1 MSGAREIEPR
11 DIEHRAAQ
19 WLVQRDEPDWTP
31 AEARALAAWLE
42 ESVAHKAAFWRLE
55 AGWRAADRL
64 AATHA
69 GDTATPVSR
78 WTPVRQAWAIAASL
92 VLLCAAGVLLWQQ
105 TPRATA
111 SIAVA
116 TEVGKRRQVM
126 LADGSAVTVNTAS
139 AVRATVTQ
147 GERRV
152 WLDRGEA
159 YFEVAHDR
167 RHPFVVF
174 AGGRKVTVLGT
185 KFSVRRD
192 GDTVTVAVAE
202 GRVRVEDADSAS
214 GERAAIITAGD
225 VAIARGQS
233 MLLADRSEQK
243 VQDALA
249 WRRGVLTFDQVTL
262 DQAAHEFNRYN
273 RRQIRL
279 GDAQAAQVR
288 IGGSFEATNIDAF
301 VRLLH
306 DAFGLRVETQADGVT
321 IKS

>member
-1 MSGAREIEPR
+1 MSPAR
-11 DIEHRAAQ
+11 DIEQQAAH
-19 WLVQRDEPDWTP
+19 WLVAREQPGWS
-31 AEARALAAWLE
+31 AEDARALEGWLDD
-42 ESVAHKAAFWRLE
+42 SVAHKAAFWRLE
-55 AGWRAADRL
+55 AGWGAADRL
-64 AATHA
+64 AATRGGVPIAPAPH
-69 GDTATPVSR
+69 
-78 WTPVRQAWAIAASL
+78 WTKAPIWALAASL
-92 VLLCAAGVLLWQQ
+92 VMVCMAVLALWHF
-105 TPRATA
+105 TANEVDAPAIRVATA
-111 SIAVA
+111 
-116 TEVGKRRQVM
+116 VGVHRQVA

-139 AVRATVTQ
+139 TLRAAFTSGQ
-147 GERRV
+147 RQV

-159 YFEVAHDR
+159 YFEVAHDK

-192 GDTVTVAVAE
+192 GDTVTVAVVE
-202 GRVRVEDADSAS
+202 GRVRVEAS
-214 GERAAIITAGD
+214 DPATAGRAAIITAGD

-233 MLLADRSEQK
+233 MLLADRSEQR

-262 DQAAHEFNRYN
+262 EQAAHEFNRYN

-279 GDAQAAQVR
+279 GDAQVARLR

-301 VRLLH
+301 TRLLH
-306 DAFGLRVETQADGVT
+306 DAFGLRVANDSDGVT

>member
-1 MSGAREIEPR
+1 MSRAR
-11 DIEHRAAQ
+11 DIEQRAAQ
-19 WLVQRDEPDWTP
+19 WLVAREQPDW
-31 AEARALAAWLE
+31 AADRERDLRHWLDQD
-42 ESVAHKAAFWRLE
+42 VAHKAAFWRLE

-64 AATHA
+64 AATRA
-69 GDTATPVSR
+69 SVPVAARRSVPIHR
-78 WTPVRQAWAIAASL
+78 AWAIAASL
-92 VLLCAAGVLLWQQ
+92 LMLCLASVAMWRFLPREPDAAVV
-105 TPRATA
+105 R
-111 SIAVA
+111 VA
-116 TEVGKRRQVM
+116 TGVGMRQQVR

-139 AVRATVTQ
+139 RMRAAISQ
-147 GERRV
+147 GARRV

-167 RHPFVVF
+167 RHPFTVF

-202 GRVRVEDADSAS
+202 GRVRVEDADAVT

-233 MLLADRSEQK
+233 MLLADRSEQR
-243 VQDALA
+243 VQDSLA

-262 DQAAHEFNRYN
+262 EQAAHEFNRYN
-273 RRQIRL
+273 VRQIRL
-279 GDAQAAQVR
+279 GDAQVAGLR
-288 IGGSFEATNIDAF
+288 IGGTFEATNIEAF
-301 VRLLH
+301 TRLLH
-306 DAFGLRVETQADGVT
+306 DAFGLHVATDKDGVT

>member
-1 MSGAREIEPR
+1 MTGAR
-11 DIEHRAAQ
+11 DIEQQAAQ
-19 WLVQRDEPDWTP
+19 WLVAREQPDWT
-31 AEARALAAWLE
+31 AGNAAALEAWLT
-42 ESVAHKAAFWRLE
+42 ESVTHKAAFWRLE
-55 AGWRAADRL
+55 AGWQAADRL
-64 AATHA
+64 AATR
-69 GDTATPVSR
+69 TPMRSA
-78 WTPVRQAWAIAASL
+78 PVRRWLPASIWATAAALML
-92 VLLCAAGVLLWQQ
+92 VCLSALALWQWAPGS
-105 TPRATA
+105 TDASAIRIATA
-111 SIAVA
+111 
-116 TEVGKRRQVM
+116 VGARRQVA

-139 AVRATVTQ
+139 AMRASFAA

-159 YFEVAHDR
+159 YFEVAHDK

-202 GRVRVEDADSAS
+202 GRVRVEDSDPATA
-214 GERAAIITAGD
+214 ERAAIITAGD

-233 MLLADRSEQK
+233 MLLADRSEQR
-243 VQDALA
+243 VQDTLA

-262 DQAAHEFNRYN
+262 EQAAHEFNRYN

-279 GDAQAAQVR
+279 GDAQAAGLR

-301 VRLLH
+301 TRLLH
-306 DAFGLRVETQADGVT
+306 DAFGLRVMNDPDGVT

>member
-1 MSGAREIEPR
+1 MSAVR
-11 DIEHRAAQ
+11 DIEQQAAH
-19 WLVQRDEPDWTP
+19 WLVVREQPEWSADD
-31 AEARALAAWLE
+31 ARALSAWLD
-42 ESVAHKAAFWRLE
+42 ESIAHKAAFWRLE

-64 AATHA
+64 AATRVGSPA
-69 GDTATPVSR
+69 APARR
-78 WTPVRQAWAIAASL
+78 WMPTRVWAIAASVAL
-92 VLLCAAGVLLWQQ
+92 VCMAVLAMWQFSPGGVDSAGIRV
-105 TPRATA
+105 ATA
-111 SIAVA
+111 
-116 TEVGKRRQVM
+116 VGDRRQVA

-139 AVRATVTQ
+139 TVRASFAGGQ
-147 GERRV
+147 RQV

-202 GRVRVEDADSAS
+202 GRVRVEDSDPATP
-214 GERAAIITAGD
+214 ERAAIITAGD

-233 MLLADRSEQK
+233 MLLADRSEER
-243 VQDALA
+243 VQDALS

-262 DQAAHEFNRYN
+262 EQVAHEFNRYN

-279 GDAQAAQVR
+279 GDAQAGRMR

-301 VRLLH
+301 TRLLH
-306 DAFGLRVETQADGVT
+306 DAFGLRVVNDRDGVT

>member
-1 MSGAREIEPR
+1 MSVVR
-11 DIEHRAAQ
+11 DIEQQAAH
-19 WLVQRDEPDWTP
+19 WLV
-31 AEARALAAWLE
+31 AREQPEWSADDAHALSAWLD
-42 ESVAHKAAFWRLE
+42 ESIAHKAAFWRLE

-64 AATHA
+64 AATRVGRLVA
-69 GDTATPVSR
+69 PA
-78 WTPVRQAWAIAASL
+78 RQWMPKQVWAITASVAIVCMAALAIWQFFPSS
-92 VLLCAAGVLLWQQ
+92 VDSAAIRV
-105 TPRATA
+105 ATA
-111 SIAVA
+111 
-116 TEVGKRRQVM
+116 VGDRRQVA

-139 AVRATVTQ
+139 TVRASFAGGQ
-147 GERRV
+147 RQV

-202 GRVRVEDADSAS
+202 GRVRVEDSDPATP
-214 GERAAIITAGD
+214 ERAAIITAGD

-233 MLLADRSEQK
+233 MLLADRSEER
-243 VQDALA
+243 VQDALS

-262 DQAAHEFNRYN
+262 EQVAHEFNRYN

-279 GDAQAAQVR
+279 GDAQAGRMR

-301 VRLLH
+301 TRLLH
-306 DAFGLRVETQADGVT
+306 DAFGLRVFNDKDGVT

>member
-1 MSGAREIEPR
+1 MSAARDLEQQ
-11 DIEHRAAQ
+11 AAH
-19 WLVQRDEPDWTP
+19 WLVARDQPDWS
-31 AEARALAAWLE
+31 ADDARALAAWLSD
-42 ESVAHKAAFWRLE
+42 SVAHKAAFWRLE
-55 AGWRAADRL
+55 AGWHAADRL
-64 AATHA
+64 AATR
-69 GDTATPVSR
+69 GPSTFRTPRR
-78 WTPVRQAWAIAASL
+78 WAPSPIWGIAAAL
-92 VLLCAAGVLLWQQ
+92 VIACMAALALSQFVPLGGDVP
-105 TPRATA
+105 TIRVATA
-111 SIAVA
+111 
-116 TEVGKRRQVM
+116 VGARRQVA

-139 AVRATVTQ
+139 TMRASFAA

-202 GRVRVEDADSAS
+202 GRVRVEDADPATA
-214 GERAAIITAGD
+214 ERAAIITAGD
-225 VAIARGQS
+225 VAIARGHA
-233 MLLADRSEQK
+233 MLLADRSEQQ

-262 DQAAHEFNRYN
+262 EQAAHEFNRYN
-273 RRQIRL
+273 HRQIRL
-279 GDAQAAQVR
+279 GDAQAARLR

-301 VRLLH
+301 TRLLH
-306 DAFGLRVETQADGVT
+306 DAFGLRIAHDRDGVT

>member
-1 MSGAREIEPR
+1 MSAAREIEQQ
-11 DIEHRAAQ
+11 AAH
-19 WLVQRDEPDWTP
+19 WLVAREQPGWS
-31 AEARALAAWLE
+31 AERAQALQTWLDD
-42 ESVAHKAAFWRLE
+42 SIAHKAAFWRLE

-64 AATHA
+64 AATRGA
-69 GDTATPVSR
+69 PAAAQRSWMPA
-78 WTPVRQAWAIAASL
+78 PAWAIAAAL
-92 VLLCAAGVLLWQQ
+92 VLVCMAALALWQFR
-105 TPRATA
+105 TDGNAPTIRIAT
-111 SIAVA
+111 
-116 TEVGKRRQVM
+116 TVGMRRQVA

-139 AVRATVTQ
+139 TLRAAFAG

-185 KFSVRRD
+185 RFSVRRD
-192 GDTVTVAVAE
+192 GGTVTVAVAE
-202 GRVRVEDADSAS
+202 GRVRVEDSDPAAP
-214 GERAAIITAGD
+214 ERAAIITAGD

-233 MLLADRSEQK
+233 MLLADRSEQR

-249 WRRGVLTFDQVTL
+249 WRRGMLTFDQVTL
-262 DQAAHEFNRYN
+262 EQAASEFNRYN

-279 GDAQAAQVR
+279 GDAQAARLR
-288 IGGSFEATNIDAF
+288 IGGSFEATNVEAF
-301 VRLLH
+301 TRLLH
-306 DAFGLRVETQADGVT
+306 DAFGLTVTSDPDGVT

>member
-1 MSGAREIEPR
+1 MSAAR
-11 DIEHRAAQ
+11 DIEQQAAR
-19 WLVQRDEPDWTP
+19 WLVARDEPGWSTDS
-31 AEARALAAWLE
+31 ARALDTWLAA
-42 ESVAHKAAFWRLE
+42 SAAHKVAFWRLE
-55 AGWRAADRL
+55 AGWTAADRL
-64 AATHA
+64 AATRGGRA
-69 GDTATPVSR
+69 VAIDRP
-78 WTPVRQAWAIAASL
+78 WTRAPFWALAASF
-92 VLLCAAGVLLWQQ
+92 VIVCVAALAVWQY
-105 TPRATA
+105 RAGREAA
-111 SIAVA
+111 SFIRVA
-116 TEVGKRRQVM
+116 TDVGVRRQVA

-139 AVRATVTQ
+139 VMRASFAG
-147 GERRV
+147 GERRA

-159 YFEVAHDR
+159 YFQIAHDR
-167 RHPFVVF
+167 SHPFVVF

-202 GRVRVEDADSAS
+202 GRVRVEDSDPATP
-214 GERAAIITAGD
+214 ERAAIITAGD

-233 MLLADRSEQK
+233 MLLADRSEQR

-262 DQAAHEFNRYN
+262 EQAAHEFNRYN

-279 GDAQAAQVR
+279 GDPQVARLR

-301 VRLLH
+301 TRLLH
-306 DAFGLRVETQADGVT
+306 DAFGLRVARDADGVI